1 MFFGLDFEKILIL
14 AVIAAMVLGP
24 EKLPSLA
31 RSAARFVA
39 RARVWAQEAKVRVKE
54 ELGDEATELEWRALD
69 PRQYDPRRIIRQAL
83 LEEPTTGPAV
93 RRPQPGP
100 EVGSSSPIGETIE
113 ATQTTPRR
121 LVEEDTQ

>member
-39 RARVWAQEAKVRVKE
+39 RARLWAQEAKARVKE

-100 EVGSSSPIGETIE
+100 EADSSSPIGETIE